1 MLNWVIPLDVERSLK
16 VLMET
21 FYSKVA
27 KKCVPQVQTAESIEF
42 RTRYASFL
50 SVDSK
55 ASTNFS
61 EHYPFDQVLLR
72 PLCTDDSLSSED
84 TRLEKEAEVDEA
96 GVLATKLGLLKDV
109 VVISEKNQM
118 SHSYRATFGSEATIN
133 LVQIYFSD
141 QQSALYKLDVIVQV
155 GSKLVFHQSMN
166 ESSFA
171 RYVRYKRSG

>member
-27 KKCVPQVQTAESIEF
+27 KKCVPQVQTRENIEF
-42 RTRYASFL
+42 RTRYSSFL

-55 ASTNFS
+55 ASSNFS

-72 PLCTDDSLSSED
+72 PLSTEDTLGSED

-118 SHSYRATFGSEATIN
+118 SHSYHATFSSEATVN

-141 QQSALYKLDVIVQV
+141 
-155 GSKLVFHQSMN
+155 
-166 ESSFA
+166 
-171 RYVRYKRSG
+171 